1 MAPDP
6 ADPRRARRGLRRWRL
21 VAILAILVALVALF
35 GRRDL
40 LPVGPHI
47 ARVTVS
53 GMIGEDSR
61 RTEAITALAGD
72 TNVRAVLLVIN
83 SPGGSVGGGESL
95 HDAVAYVAA
104 VKPVVAVMQGVAA
117 SAAYMMAAPATRI
130 VARPST
136 LTGSIGVFLQTG
148 DVGDLLSRLGIQTE
162 ALVSGPLKDQ
172 PNFFHGM
179 TPQGRQV
186 MQGIVNDL
194 YDQFVTI
201 VATGRHMTPEAVR
214 SLADGRA
221 YTGRQALPLGL
232 VDRLGEERDARVWL
246 ATAKGI
252 PLTTT
257 VVDVHT
263 RPHPG
268 LVSRVVGV
276 FGRSMGEAIADG
288 AAPTLLETAKTLV
301 SQRLTLDGAW
311 ALWQLPP
318 SAVSNATGDA
328 GP

>member
-21 VAILAILVALVALF
+21 VAVVAILVALVALF
-35 GRRDL
+35 GRRDI

-53 GMIGEDSR
+53 GMIGEDSK
-61 RTEAITALAGD
+61 RTNAVSALAD
-72 TNVRAVLLVIN
+72 DKDVRAVLLVIN
-83 SPGGSVGGGESL
+83 SPGGTVGGGESL
-95 HDAVAYVAA
+95 HDAVAHVAA
-104 VKPVVAVMQGVAA
+104 VKPVVAVMQGLAA
-117 SAAYMMAAPATRI
+117 SAAYMIAAPATRI

-214 SLADGRA
+214 SIADGRA

-232 VDRLGEERDARVWL
+232 VDQLGEERDARVWL
-246 ATAKGI
+246 ASTKSI
-252 PLTTT
+252 PLSTKI
-257 VVDVHT
+257 VDLQT
-263 RPHPG
+263 KPRPG
-268 LVSRVVGV
+268 LVSRVIGV
-276 FGRSMGEAIADG
+276 FGRGVGEALAEG
-288 AAPTLLETAKTLV
+288 AAPSLLETAKTLV

-311 ALWQLPP
+311 ALWQLSP
-318 SAVSNATGDA
+318 AVDSNATGDV
-328 GP
+328 GR